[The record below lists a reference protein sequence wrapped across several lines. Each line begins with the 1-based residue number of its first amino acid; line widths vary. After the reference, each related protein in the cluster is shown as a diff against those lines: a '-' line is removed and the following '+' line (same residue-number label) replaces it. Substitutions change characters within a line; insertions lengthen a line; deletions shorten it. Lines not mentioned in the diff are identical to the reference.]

1 LIRRSL
7 EEVPSSRRRL
17 AVLAGGSEG
26 RGALVEASD
35 REQAARGVVGRSG
48 GAPSWAWGV
57 RAWWCRAALLL
68 GVFLA
73 SVSASAPAHAVAG
86 PAHAARVAGSASE
99 RVDESAKAPASVE
112 AAPSGTAASA
122 AEGARAAPPRAGVS
136 ERGPAPAAR
145 DPELAPNDAPPM
157 SRDAVDSGDASEI
170 PAPPD
175 GFNTYDGG
183 WLRLAFPP
191 SKRHRIQPLIVEA
204 DAFREQLREL
214 FGYPVL
220 NRVSVHVGRTPGEM
234 ATLAPPESPFPKYA
248 EGVAY
253 PRLGLVLL
261 TIDPKYPNSE
271 HDLGEVFRHE
281 LAHLALH
288 EALEGHHVP
297 QWLDEGF
304 AIHLSGESSFART
317 QTLWTATL
325 AETLLPLDQLDQHFP
340 DDIVLTPIAYAESAD
355 VVRYLL
361 RTRYNQRFIA
371 MLRRVRS
378 GQPFGSAMADAYG
391 FEAYG
396 VGENSLE
403 DEWRRDVAK
412 RYSFWP
418 VLVSGSMVWVG
429 ALGLF
434 VVGYFRRRKQ
444 QRVTLD
450 RWAVEEAAERQQV
463 PAQAAAGRMHIVLAP
478 KEGSSETLVPEFKK
492 PTRDLD
498 VPKVEHEGSWHTLH

>member
-1 LIRRSL
+1 
-7 EEVPSSRRRL
+7 
-17 AVLAGGSEG
+17 VLPTAG
-26 RGALVEASD
+26 
-35 REQAARGVVGRSG
+35 AAPGH
-48 GAPSWAWGV
+48 
-57 RAWWCRAALLL
+57 
-68 GVFLA
+68 
-73 SVSASAPAHAVAG
+73 ASAPSSGAADHDAVLL
-86 PAHAARVAGSASE
+86 P
-99 RVDESAKAPASVE
+99 
-112 AAPSGTAASA
+112 
-122 AEGARAAPPRAGVS
+122 
-136 ERGPAPAAR
+136 
-145 DPELAPNDAPPM
+145 
-157 SRDAVDSGDASEI
+157 RDAVDAGEGTTV
-170 PAPPD
+170 PAPPE

-191 SKRHRIQPLIVEA
+191 SKRHRVQPLIVEA
-204 DAFREQLREL
+204 DAFREQLREV

-220 NRVSVHVGRTPGEM
+220 NHVAVHVGRTPGEM
-234 ATLAPPESPFPKYA
+234 AALAPPGSPFPKYA

-261 TIDPKYPNSE
+261 TIDPKYPNTD

-297 QWLDEGF
+297 LWLNEGF
-304 AIHLSGESSFART
+304 AIHLSGESSLARM

-325 AETLLPLDQLDQHFP
+325 AETLMPLGQLDRHFP
-340 DDIVLTPIAYAESAD
+340 DDIVQTPIAYAQSAD

-361 RTRYNQRFIA
+361 RTRYNQRFVA

-378 GQPFGSAMADAYG
+378 GQPFATAMADAYG
-391 FEAYG
+391 FEIYG

-418 VLVSGSMVWVG
+418 VLFSGSMVWIG

-434 VVGYFRRRKQ
+434 VVGYYRRRKQ

-450 RWAVEEAAERQQV
+450 RWAVEEAAER
-463 PAQAAAGRMHIVLAP
+463 PNAPTQAPTGRMHIVLAP
-478 KEGSSETLVPEFKK
+478 KEGSAEATILPEFKK
-492 PTRDLD
+492 PSRDLD